1 MAAPEFSWGV
11 RTDVGRVRQVNEDS
25 VHAQDGLF
33 VVADGMGG
41 HSGGE
46 VASSVAIE
54 TLVAG
59 GSPPDIDAL
68 IDAVR
73 DAHGAILARAADD
86 PDLRGMGTTL
96 CAVARLAD
104 DRLGLVNVGDSRIY
118 LFADEKLTQVSEDH
132 SLVGE
137 LHRAGHLS
145 ADEAAAH
152 PQRNI
157 VTRALGIG
165 DELLVD
171 YWELPAR
178 AGDLFLLCS
187 DGLVDEVTD
196 NQIAAVMRRLQ
207 DPSEVVDELVRLA
220 NESGSRDNVSVLIV
234 RVDAGSDGESALAL
248 SPQVHAPARGDA
260 RPGRGTAPLV
270 DARRSEADEQPTP
283 RRERP
288 RMPKRGLAA
297 AVVTALILVGG
308 FWLIASYARNTYYVD
323 LSDSG
328 QVVIYQG
335 RPGGVLWFDP
345 TLEDTTTI
353 VRDTLTDALA
363 AEVEANPEFGSLDDA
378 QQYVTALQERAA
390 AVDAIDPSTGDG

>member
-1 MAAPEFSWGV
+1 MNAPEFSWGV
-11 RTDVGRVRQVNEDS
+11 RTDVGRVRQINEDS

-33 VVADGMGG
+33 LVADGMGG

-46 VASSVAIE
+46 VASAVAIE
-54 TLVAG
+54 TVAAVG
-59 GSPPDIDAL
+59 PPADIDEL
-68 IDAVR
+68 IEAVR
-73 DAHGAILARAADD
+73 SAHGAILERAADE
-86 PDLRGMGTTL
+86 PELYGMGTTL

-118 LFADEKLTQVSEDH
+118 LFADGELTQVSEDH

-137 LHRAGHLS
+137 LYRAGHLS
-145 ADEAAAH
+145 ADEAAVH

-178 AGDLFLLCS
+178 GGDLFLLCS
-187 DGLVDEVTD
+187 DGLVDEVAD
-196 NQIAAVMRRLQ
+196 NQIAAVMRRLE
-207 DPSEVVDELVRLA
+207 DPAEVVDELVRLA

-234 RVDAGSDGESALAL
+234 RVDAGSDGETALAL
-248 SPQVHAPARGDA
+248 SPQVHAPERADQHA
-260 RPGRGTAPLV
+260 GRGTAPLV
-270 DARRSEADEQPTP
+270 DARRSEEEDEPTP

-297 AVVTALILVGG
+297 AVVTALIVVGA
-308 FWLIASYARNTYYVD
+308 FWLIASYARNNYYVD
-323 LSDSG
+323 FAETD

-345 TLEDTTTI
+345 TLEEAST
-353 VRDTLTDALA
+353 VFRDGLTDALA
-363 AEVEANPEFGSLDDA
+363 SEVDGNPEFGSLGEA
-378 QQYVTALQERAA
+378 QEYVAELQARAA
-390 AVDAIDPSTGDG
+390 EVDAIDPSTGDG